1 MAHNRQHQEVEREV
15 FLIATILTTSITEQV
30 TNAIR
35 EAIVTGEYEPGQKL
49 SEAILSEHYKVSRTP
64 IREALKQLEREGLVE
79 IIPRVGTCVTKPT
92 DKDLTELFTVKE
104 VMEGLAAGLL
114 AESGDETYIKMVQ
127 DSVTSMEQAVKT
139 NDHKLYV
146 ESNNIF
152 HKAILEGANNSKLSY
167 LLNLLLNQIPYSRYV
182 YLSIEVP
189 NRLEKSLH
197 EHQVILEALLLGD
210 RYKAEQAMRDHVRAS
225 GMQLKQ
231 GIYNKLYNK
240 KQE

>member
-1 MAHNRQHQEVEREV
+1 MS
-15 FLIATILTTSITEQV
+15 ILTMSITEQV

-49 SEAILSEHYKVSRTP
+49 SEAFLSEHFKVSRTP

-79 IIPRVGTCVTKPT
+79 IIPRVGSCVTKPT
-92 DKDLTELFTVKE
+92 DRDLTELFTVKE

-114 AESGDETYIKMVQ
+114 AESGDTKYIEMVKE
-127 DSVTSMEQAVKT
+127 SVTSMEQAVKT

-152 HKAILEGANNSKLSY
+152 HKAILDGANNSKLSY

-189 NRLEKSLH
+189 NRLEKSLQ
-197 EHQVILEALLLGD
+197 EHQEILEAILLGD
-210 RYKAEQAMRDHVRAS
+210 RTKAEQVMRDHVRAS
-225 GMQLKQ
+225 GVQLKK
-231 GIYNKLYNK
+231 GIYNKLYDK